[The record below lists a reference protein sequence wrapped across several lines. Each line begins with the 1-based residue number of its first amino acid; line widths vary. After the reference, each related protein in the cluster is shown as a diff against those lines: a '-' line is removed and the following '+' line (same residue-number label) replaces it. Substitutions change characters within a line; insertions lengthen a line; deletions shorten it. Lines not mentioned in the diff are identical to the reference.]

1 MKPPTVTVAT
11 LIAVFAG
18 LAPAADPQLVNLVMP
33 DAKVLA
39 GINVDQ
45 AKTTPFGQYVLSE
58 FQSQGPQLGQISA
71 LTGFDPTR
79 DLRELLLASDGVPQT
94 GLVLARGAFDAQRIQ
109 SAGLG
114 GGGFTESYKGI
125 TVLEDPKRTH
135 AVAFLDATLA
145 VAGDLAS
152 VKGAIE
158 RQSLAAPPPAF
169 VGQVDQ
175 IIMPDGT
182 SLGAH
187 DAWALTTV
195 PLSALKPSAAPIP
208 PNPALQNAFQSIQQA
223 AGGVKFGTQVVLTG
237 QAQTDTEQNATALAN
252 VLQFLISLAQ
262 IQAPPPK
269 AQAGALLQGLAV
281 VSSRNLVNVSVRVEE
296 TELEQIMKS
305 RPARAPNSVDR
316 APRRRQ

>member
-1 MKPPTVTVAT
+1 
-11 LIAVFAG
+11 
-18 LAPAADPQLVNLVMP
+18 VNLVIP

-45 AKTTPFGQYVLSE
+45 AKNTKFGQYVLSQI
-58 FQSQGPQLGQISA
+58 QSQGPHLGQISA
-71 LTGFDPTR
+71 QTGFDPTR
-79 DLRELLLASDGVPQT
+79 DLRELLLASDGAPQT

-114 GGGFTESYKGI
+114 GGGVLESYKGI

-145 VAGDLAS
+145 VAGDLAN
-152 VKGAIE
+152 VKGAID
-158 RQSLAAPPPAF
+158 RQSLVPAS
-169 VGQVDQ
+169 VIVQVDQ
-175 IIMPDGT
+175 IMPDGT

-195 PLSALKPSAAPIP
+195 PLSALKASAAPVP
-208 PNPALQNAFQSIQQA
+208 PNPAFQNAFQSIQQA
-223 AGGVKFGTQVVLTG
+223 AGGVKFGAQVVLLTG
-237 QAQTDTEQNATALAN
+237 QAQTDTAQNATALAN

-262 IQAPPPK
+262 MQAPPAK
-269 AQAGALLQGLAV
+269 AQVGALLQGLAV
-281 VSSRNLVNVSVRVEE
+281 ASSGNLVNFSLSVEE

-305 RPARAPNSVDR
+305 RPARTPNSVDR
-316 APRRRQ
+316 APRRRL